1 MHKSTHSFIMHY
13 LMEFSHI
20 EIDHFEK
27 ASDDHQFKCH
37 LNIGEGKDRVRII
50 LQYLGFSEDDS
61 WIASSGIIGLF
72 NTHSDLIHKLD
83 YLHSNTVP
91 SYALTLDKHSR
102 VISLTRSM
110 RMKNLDCQAMHEL
123 TTGLAEMIQNLRN
136 AVSASPTNVPPLDR
150 VRRGAVAK

>member
-1 MHKSTHSFIMHY
+1 MHWSTHSFIMHY
-13 LMEFSHI
+13 LMKFSHI

-37 LNIGEGKDRVRII
+37 LNIGEGQDRVRII

-72 NTHSDLIHKLD
+72 NTHSDLIHMLD

-110 RMKNLDCQAMHEL
+110 RMRNLDWQAMHEL
-123 TTGLAEMIQNLRN
+123 TSGLAEMIRNLQHIAN
-136 AVSASPTNVPPLDR
+136 SESLICQ
-150 VRRGAVAK
+150 

>member
-1 MHKSTHSFIMHY
+1 MYKSTHSFIMHY

-50 LQYLGFSEDDS
+50 LQYLGFSDDDS
-61 WIASSGIIGLF
+61 WIASSGVIGSF
-72 NTHSDLIHKLD
+72 KSHSDLIHKLD

-91 SYALTLDKHSR
+91 SYALTLDKYSR
-102 VISLTRSM
+102 AISLTRSM
-110 RMKNLDCQAMHEL
+110 RMKNLDLKAMHEL
-123 TTGLAEMIQNLRN
+123 TTGLAEMILNLRN
-136 AVSASPTNVPPLDR
+136 AVSASPTNVPTLDR

>member
-1 MHKSTHSFIMHY
+1 VPSKG
-13 LMEFSHI
+13 
-20 EIDHFEK
+20 
-27 ASDDHQFKCH
+27 QNC
-37 LNIGEGKDRVRII
+37 VRII
-50 LQYLGFSEDDS
+50 LQYLGFSDDDS

-110 RMKNLDCQAMHEL
+110 RMKNLDWQAMHEL
-123 TTGLAEMIQNLRN
+123 TTGLAEMIQNLK
-136 AVSASPTNVPPLDR
+136 SSS
-150 VRRGAVAK
+150 

>member
-1 MHKSTHSFIMHY
+1 
-13 LMEFSHI
+13 MEFTCI

-37 LNIGEGKDRVRII
+37 LNIGEGQNCVRII
-50 LQYLGFSEDDS
+50 LQYLGFSDDDS

-110 RMKNLDCQAMHEL
+110 RMKNLDWQAMHEL
-123 TTGLAEMIQNLRN
+123 TSGLAEMIQNLQ
-136 AVSASPTNVPPLDR
+136 SPISSP
-150 VRRGAVAK
+150 

>member
-1 MHKSTHSFIMHY
+1 MYKSTHSFVMHY

-27 ASDDHQFKCH
+27 ASGAYQFKCH
-37 LNIGEGKDRVRII
+37 LNIGEGQNCVRII

-61 WIASSGIIGLF
+61 WIASSGIIGSF
-72 NTHSDLIHKLD
+72 KSHSDLIHKLD

-102 VISLTRSM
+102 VMTLTRSM
-110 RMKNLDCQAMHEL
+110 RMKNLDWQVMHEL
-123 TTGLAEMIQNLRN
+123 TSGLAEMIFNLK
-136 AVSASPTNVPPLDR
+136 SLS
-150 VRRGAVAK
+150 

>member
-1 MHKSTHSFIMHY
+1 MHRSTHSFVMHY

-20 EIDHFEK
+20 EVDHVETLD
-27 ASDDHQFKCH
+27 AHHFKCH
-37 LNIGEGKDRVRII
+37 LNIGEGQNRVRII

-61 WIASSGIIGLF
+61 WIASSGIIGSF
-72 NTHSDLIHKLD
+72 RTNSDLIHMLD
-83 YLHSNTVP
+83 HLHSNTVP

-110 RMKNLDCQAMHEL
+110 RMKNLDWQAMHEL
-123 TTGLAEMIQNLRN
+123 TSGLAEMIQNLRN

>member
-1 MHKSTHSFIMHY
+1 
-13 LMEFSHI
+13 MEFSHI

-37 LNIGEGKDRVRII
+37 LNIGERKDRVRII

-61 WIASSGIIGLF
+61 WITSSGMIGLF
-72 NTHSDLIHKLD
+72 NTNSDLIHMLD

-102 VISLTRSM
+102 HISLTRSM
-110 RMKNLDCQAMHEL
+110 RMKNLDWQAMHEL
-123 TTGLAEMIQNLRN
+123 TTGLAEMILNLK
-136 AVSASPTNVPPLDR
+136 SPS
-150 VRRGAVAK
+150 